1 MNKDKNLRNV
11 LINFFVTPEEKKF
24 MKAKMELAG
33 IENQSA
39 FLRKMALD
47 GYVVKID
54 MSDVKEAVRLLRI
67 NANNLNQ
74 YAKKANETGYVSP
87 EDIEYLKKSSD
98 EIWNI
103 MSQILERLSTIE

>member
-24 MKAKMELAG
+24 MKAKMEMAG
-33 IENQSA
+33 IANQSA